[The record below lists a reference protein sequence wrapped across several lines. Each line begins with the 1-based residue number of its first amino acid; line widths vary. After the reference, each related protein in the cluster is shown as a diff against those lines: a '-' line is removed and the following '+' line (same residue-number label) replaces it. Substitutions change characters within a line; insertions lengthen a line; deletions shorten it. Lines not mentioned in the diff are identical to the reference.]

1 MKAIVL
7 LVLGLLSISVSAQS
21 RFSFS
26 GLQWGQNIDEVVNQ
40 LTRSGLPPSSSITYT
55 KSVCL
60 LRRTCDFDFSGQG
73 IRGMASFEAGKLVS
87 VHLFSESG
95 SVGADRLE
103 RLKSSYGPPTRSTH
117 RVFDN
122 HWYWE
127 SPNGELIHMS
137 GYDGAVSYFG
147 PQKPPGAGVKF

>member
-1 MKAIVL
+1 MKAIIL
-7 LVLGLLSISVSAQS
+7 LVIGLISVNVSAQS

-26 GLQWGQNIDEVVNQ
+26 GLQWGQGIDEVVTQ
-40 LTRSGLPPSSSITYT
+40 LTRSGLPPTSTIIYK

-60 LRRTCDFDFSGQG
+60 LRGACDFDFSGQG

-87 VHLFSESG
+87 VHLFSESD
-95 SVGADRLE
+95 SVGADRLQ
-103 RLKSSYGPPTRSTH
+103 RLQNSYGPPTRSI
-117 RVFDN
+117 RRMLDN

-127 SPNGELIHMS
+127 SPNGELIHMY

-147 PQKPPGAGVKF
+147 PQKPRGAGVKF